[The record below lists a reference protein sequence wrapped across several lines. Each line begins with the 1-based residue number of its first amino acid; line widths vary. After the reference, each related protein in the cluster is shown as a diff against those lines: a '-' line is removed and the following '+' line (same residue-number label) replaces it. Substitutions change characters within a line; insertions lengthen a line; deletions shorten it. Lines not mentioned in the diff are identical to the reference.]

1 MKQGL
6 SELVC
11 ILDRSG
17 SMYRLT
23 SDTINGYNALIE
35 EQKKEEGEAF
45 ITTVLFDDKYDIIRD
60 HVPLAEVEPLTDK
73 EYHARGSTAL
83 LDAVGRTIN
92 EVGARLA
99 ATPEDERPEHV
110 IFAITTDGME
120 NSSHEF
126 TRDQIKDMIAH
137 QTDKYSWKFLFLG
150 AGIDAYQE
158 ASVNFG
164 IRSPEYVMSGY
175 ATTDGL
181 SDVYSSMSKAFSTLR
196 SSAVLDNSWKKGPE
210 NINVGADDE

>member
-35 EQKKEEGEAF
+35 EQKKEESEAF

-60 HVPLAEVEPLTDK
+60 HVPLTEVEPLTDK

-110 IFAITTDGME
+110 IFAITTDGM
-120 NSSHEF
+120 
-126 TRDQIKDMIAH
+126 
-137 QTDKYSWKFLFLG
+137 
-150 AGIDAYQE
+150 
-158 ASVNFG
+158 
-164 IRSPEYVMSGY
+164 
-175 ATTDGL
+175 
-181 SDVYSSMSKAFSTLR
+181 
-196 SSAVLDNSWKKGPE
+196 
-210 NINVGADDE
+210 